1 MLGWKAFGVLLLTSS
16 IAIGWLKYSL
26 MGAEKTIAV
35 QQTEIV
41 QYKSNNE
48 KLEQAVETEKSTIQ
62 TLLSMN
68 EKSGERLHELTSK
81 QQQVMANNAT
91 LNAEINDLRQTEAN
105 LALEKPYARGLAAG
119 DRINKLMQSIAGQT
133 PSKDSINL
141 HDTSTTEN

>member
-1 MLGWKAFGVLLLTSS
+1 MLGLKAFGGLLLIST
-16 IAIGWLKYSL
+16 ITIGWLKYSL
-26 MGAEKTIAV
+26 MDAEKTIAV

-41 QYKSNNE
+41 QYKNNNE
-48 KLEQAVETEKSTIQ
+48 KLEQAVETEKGTIQ

-68 EKSGERLHELTSK
+68 EKSGERLHEITSK

-91 LNAEINDLRQTEAN
+91 LNAEINALRQTEAN

-119 DRINKLMQSIAGQT
+119 DRINKLMRSIAGQT
-133 PSKDSINL
+133 SSEVNINL